1 MADIAPIWQPSQE
14 RIKAS
19 LLSEFMS
26 HLAANGRSF
35 ADYSALH
42 QWSVVDSKA
51 FWLEVWNYCDVIG
64 SQGQCITGDS
74 IVSGRRYCA
83 AADTK
88 WFPQA
93 ELNYAENC
101 LSYAY
106 QHPDGIALWFRNENG
121 NTQKLTWQQLSDQV
135 SIVQQWL
142 EQNGVTA
149 GDVVAGYLP
158 YITESVVAMLATTSL
173 GAIWTS
179 ISPDFGIDSVLERF
193 GQVNPKVLFCCNGY
207 TFGGKSHRLEHNNA
221 AIAAQLPHL
230 NNICQIEYL
239 QQRNDSDDFNDSFS
253 DWQAILQSYQAR
265 GIEYHRVSFND
276 PLFILYSSGTTG
288 QPKCIVHSVGGT
300 LLNHM
305 KEHQLHCDIQP
316 KDRVFYYTTCGWM
329 MWNWHVSALAS
340 GATLIIYDGHP
351 FYPQPQVLW
360 QLAEETQTTLFGT
373 SARYLA
379 ELENR
384 LFSPSDYYSLNHLK
398 TICST
403 GSPLYPEQYD
413 FVYQHIKSDVHLASI
428 SGGTDICGCFVLGVP
443 TLPVYRGE
451 CQSSALG
458 ADIAAY
464 TEQGVAT
471 LTEPGELVCRNS
483 FPNQPIGFWQDSS
496 GKKYFA
502 AYWQK
507 FAGVWHHG
515 DEIQATSAQGW
526 RFLGR
531 SDTMLNPGGV
541 RIGTAEIYRQVN
553 AMAEVQDS
561 IAVGYQQGNDE
572 VIALFVKLAPGCL
585 LTDELQTKLR
595 QQLKTRCSPR
605 HVPAYIV
612 AVDDVPRTRSGKL
625 VEKALKQ
632 ALHQQTITNMHA
644 IGNPQSIDEA
654 KVRFFAQLT

>member
-1 MADIAPIWQPSQE
+1 MADFGPIWHPSQE
-14 RIKAS
+14 RISTS
-19 LLSEFMS
+19 LISGFTD
-26 HLAANGRSF
+26 HLARQNKFFATYEELHRWSIDESRSF
-35 ADYSALH
+35 WIEL
-42 QWSVVDSKA
+42 
-51 FWLEVWNYCDVIG
+51 WNYCDVIG
-64 SQGQCITGDS
+64 SQGQCVTGEG
-74 IVSGRRYCA
+74 IVSGRPFYA

-106 QHPDGIALWFRNENG
+106 QNPEGVALWCRNENG
-121 NTQKLTWQQLSDQV
+121 HTQKLTWQQLSDQV

-142 EQNGVTA
+142 EQNGVGA

-158 YITESVVAMLATTSL
+158 YIAESVVAMLATTSL

-193 GQVNPKVLFCCNGY
+193 SQVSPKILFCCNGY
-207 TFGGKSHRLEHNNA
+207 TFNGETHRLEANNA
-221 AIAAQLPHL
+221 AIAAKLPQLT
-230 NNICQIEYL
+230 NTCQIEYL
-239 QQRNDSDDFNDSFS
+239 QQRNTSDAFNDSFS
-253 DWQAILQSYQAR
+253 DWQAILKSYQAR
-265 GIEYHRVSFND
+265 GVEYCRVAFND

-300 LLNHM
+300 LLNHL
-305 KEHQLHCDIQP
+305 KEHQLHCDIHP
-316 KDRVFYYTTCGWM
+316 KDRVFYFTTCGWM

-384 LFSPSDYYSLNHLK
+384 HFSPSDYYTLKHLNTL
-398 TICST
+398 CST
-403 GSPLYPEQYD
+403 GSPLYAEQFD

-458 ADIAAY
+458 MEIAAFN
-464 TEQGVAT
+464 EQGQAT
-471 LTEPGELVCRNS
+471 TAQSGELVCCNS
-483 FPNQPIGFWQDSS
+483 FPNQPLGFWQDDGTQYYS
-496 GKKYFA
+496 

-515 DEIQATSAQGW
+515 DEIEATPHQGW

-541 RIGTAEIYRQVN
+541 RIGTAEIYRHVN
-553 AMAEVQDS
+553 SLPGVLDS
-561 IAVGYQQGNDE
+561 IAVGYQQNNDE
-572 VIALFVKLAPGCL
+572 SIVLFIQLANDAS
-585 LTDELQTKLR
+585 LTSEFQAEIKKH
-595 QQLKTRCSPR
+595 LKTHCSPR
-605 HVPAYIV
+605 HVPAYII
-612 AVDDVPRTRSGKL
+612 AVDDIPRTHSGKL

-632 ALHQQTITNMHA
+632 ALHQKNISNLHA
-644 IGNPQSIDEA
+644 IANPQSIEEA
-654 KVRFFAQLT
+654 KVRLFTQLN